1 MRCAVLAIAFAA
13 AGCAAPGSEMRG
25 SETSHEKVAGWPVL
39 RVYEHYVP
47 HAMMEARCARYVARY
62 GARAL
67 ACAEFNLSEGRCD
80 IWYSRELGRRPDLVL
95 HEWLHCA
102 GYDHPGENAMAK
114 TLAAWKARGVK
125 ATSTPEPAAN
135 VALTPVG
142 SWRGASTRR

>member
-1 MRCAVLAIAFAA
+1 MRFAVLAIAFAA
-13 AGCAAPGSEMRG
+13 AGCASIGSETSG

-47 HAMMEARCARYVARY
+47 HAVMEARCARYVARY

-80 IWYSRELGRRPDLVL
+80 IWYSRDLGRRPDLIR

-114 TLAAWKARGVK
+114 MLAAWKRRQQ
-125 ATSTPEPAAN
+125 TFS
-135 VALTPVG
+135 
-142 SWRGASTRR
+142 ASFRPD